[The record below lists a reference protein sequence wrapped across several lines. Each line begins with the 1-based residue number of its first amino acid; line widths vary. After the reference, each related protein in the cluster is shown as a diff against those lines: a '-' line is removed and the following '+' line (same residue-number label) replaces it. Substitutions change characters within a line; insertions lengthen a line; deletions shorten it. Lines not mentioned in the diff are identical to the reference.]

1 MNDLTRPR
9 SSRLRCIGIA
19 AGEAGRKAR
28 VVVMMEETEYSD
40 APGVTLREQVEDLR
54 EQARE
59 GTLRLAADARAQVAA
74 LVRRRQDLL
83 ADRLGGIAAALR
95 DAGRRLLH
103 EAAGGRR
110 PAATAASGG

>member
-1 MNDLTRPR
+1 
-9 SSRLRCIGIA
+9 
-19 AGEAGRKAR
+19 
-28 VVVMMEETEYSD
+28 MMEETEYSD

-59 GTLRLAADARAQVAA
+59 DTLRLAADARAQVAA

-110 PAATAASGG
+110 PAATANQS